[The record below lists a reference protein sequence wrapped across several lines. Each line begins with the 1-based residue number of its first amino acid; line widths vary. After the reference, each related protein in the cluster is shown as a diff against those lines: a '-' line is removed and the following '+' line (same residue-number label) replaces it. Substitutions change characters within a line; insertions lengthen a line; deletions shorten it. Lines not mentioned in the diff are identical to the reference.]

1 MGLDIYL
8 LRKVY
13 IGAGCGS
20 RWLKIEGTVDVRK
33 NGKNVPV
40 ELNRIWEITE
50 CVGYWRKFAPLH
62 QWMLENALSG
72 ENDCLKYVISQEVI
86 SKLKADCEKIVSAEK
101 DWIAPAK
108 EVFPYLHFEKADP
121 DQLEEFLSDI
131 IYTYQILLNLPEE
144 YPDAVYCYKASW

>member
-20 RWLKIEGTVDVRK
+20 RWLKIEGTLDVRK

-72 ENDCLKYVISQEVI
+72 ENDCLEHVISQEVI
-86 SKLKADCEKIVSAEK
+86 LKLKADCEKIVSAEK
-101 DWIAPAK
+101 DWVAPAK
-108 EVFPYLHFEKADP
+108 EVFPYLLFEKADP

>member
-13 IGAGCGS
+13 IGAGSGS
-20 RWLKIEGTVDVRK
+20 RWLKIEGTVDIQK
-33 NGKNVPV
+33 NGKSVPI
-40 ELNRIWEITE
+40 ELNRIWEVTE

-72 ENDCLKYVISQEVI
+72 ENDCLEHIITPTVI

-101 DWIAPAK
+101 NWIAPAK
-108 EVFPYLHFEKADP
+108 EVFPFLHFEKADP
-121 DQLEEFLSDI
+121 EQLEEFLSEI
-131 IYTYQILLNLPEE
+131 KYTYKILLNLPAEH
-144 YPDAVYCYKASW
+144 PDAVYCYKASW